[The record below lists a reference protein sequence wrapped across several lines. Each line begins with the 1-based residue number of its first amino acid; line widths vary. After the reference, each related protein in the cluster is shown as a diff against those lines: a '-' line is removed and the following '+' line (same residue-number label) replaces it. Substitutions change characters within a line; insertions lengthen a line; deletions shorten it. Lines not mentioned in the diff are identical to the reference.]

1 LQGFIQMACGAGGS
15 LMIVAL
21 PVAEKSSL
29 ALMML
34 LGAALALIAWR
45 CSKKMHGSVTALK

>member
-1 LQGFIQMACGAGGS
+1 ML
-15 LMIVAL
+15 IVAL

-34 LGAALALIAWR
+34 TGAALALIAWR
-45 CSKKMHGSVTALK
+45 CSRKIRGSVTALK